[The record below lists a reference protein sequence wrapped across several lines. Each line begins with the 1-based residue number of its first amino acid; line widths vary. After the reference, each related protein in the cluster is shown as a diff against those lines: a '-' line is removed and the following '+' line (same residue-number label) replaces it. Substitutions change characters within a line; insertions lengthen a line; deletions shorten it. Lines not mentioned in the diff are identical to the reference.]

1 MKIYHCQVHYT
12 QRMILSFQLLKVIR
26 PSLQSRKWDP
36 KGEGSVIHKDC
47 KRVTG
52 ILTKSIIGPK
62 QLTPLVYHAWLFLK
76 VLKEEVHWSC
86 KIFESKLIL
95 GKRGLIT
102 LFVFIWHLRV
112 YKAYPCRNLIKTN
125 THIWPML
132 CKKIRETSNASE
144 AQGPKPTFLTPKPM
158 AITFLAFLCYITLLI
173 LYNDQTGER
182 ECEF

>member
-1 MKIYHCQVHYT
+1 MKIYHCQVHNT
-12 QRMILSFQLLKVIR
+12 QHMILFFQLLKVIR
-26 PSLQSRKWDP
+26 PILQSRKWDP

-47 KRVTG
+47 KSHGNLDKVHHR
-52 ILTKSIIGPK
+52 PK
-62 QLTPLVYHAWLFLK
+62 AVTPLVYHAWLFLK

-95 GKRGLIT
+95 GKRALIT

-132 CKKIRETSNASE
+132 CKKSE
-144 AQGPKPTFLTPKPM
+144 RLQMPQKHMDPNLHS
-158 AITFLAFLCYITLLI
+158 
-173 LYNDQTGER
+173 
-182 ECEF
+182 